1 MTQIAKSSLRAGLLS
16 AALLAALAGQSA
28 QAGTE
33 APQAQDPELAQAQAQ
48 AQAAAPADTETA
60 ALTAALTAA
69 RTAALATAQDV
80 APESAAAAAAD
91 AEAAAAAAADEAAAP
106 PAVAASD
113 AETDAAAPAA
123 AAPAASATATSDTQV
138 PAAAGQAGQAAQ
150 AAEQG
155 DIPAPAP
162 RVRNRLDPWER
173 WNRKVFNFN
182 EKVDEN
188 VLRPVATAYS
198 NLVPSPARQA
208 VDNFFGNFSD
218 AWSAINLFLQGRFKT
233 GAQQTMR
240 VAVNSVL
247 GIAGLIDIATPSGLE
262 KNSED
267 LGRTLGY
274 WGVKTGPYIVWP
286 ILGPSSLRD
295 SVALPVNIYYSPAYL
310 FDDGEYKLVI
320 SALQLVNTR
329 AGLLKVTDMLDGIA
343 LDKYTFVRDAY
354 LQRRNIKAHSSADD
368 EEDDYE
374 VITPDEKP
382 ATR

>member
-1 MTQIAKSSLRAGLLS
+1 MTSIATSGLRAGLLS
-16 AALLAALAGQSA
+16 AALLASVATQTAHATTEQELGQTAAGASAALASAADVALAPSAADAALARSATDDALAPSA
-28 QAGTE
+28 QADAAPASADAASAPAPEAPATPEAPTE
-33 APQAQDPELAQAQAQ
+33 AAS
-48 AQAAAPADTETA
+48 AAAPTA
-60 ALTAALTAA
+60 A
-69 RTAALATAQDV
+69 
-80 APESAAAAAAD
+80 
-91 AEAAAAAAADEAAAP
+91 AEAASAA
-106 PAVAASD
+106 
-113 AETDAAAPAA
+113 T
-123 AAPAASATATSDTQV
+123 TGDTQV
-138 PAAAGQAGQAAQ
+138 PAAAGQAGQVAQ
-150 AAEQG
+150 AAEPDPTQ
-155 DIPAPAP
+155 PNP
-162 RVRNRLDPWER
+162 RVRNRQDPWER

-182 EKVDEN
+182 EKLDEN

-218 AWSAINLFLQGRFKT
+218 AWSAVNLFLQGRLKT

-247 GIAGLIDIATPSGLE
+247 GLGGLIDIATPAGLE
-262 KNSED
+262 KTSED

-286 ILGPSSLRD
+286 LLGPSSLRD
-295 SVALPVNIYYSPAYL
+295 SVALPANIYYSPAYL
-310 FDDGEYKLVI
+310 FEEGEYKFGI
-320 SALQLVNTR
+320 SALQIINTR

-382 ATR
+382 AKP

>member
-1 MTQIAKSSLRAGLLS
+1 MTSIATSSLRAGLLS
-16 AALLAALAGQSA
+16 AALLASVAGQSA
-28 QAGTE
+28 QAAE
-33 APQAQDPELAQAQAQ
+33 VQAPAEQEQQGLVAVAAQGAVSVT
-48 AQAAAPADTETA
+48 AAASVPGADVAAADTGAEHGSDADGAPASADA
-60 ALTAALTAA
+60 A
-69 RTAALATAQDV
+69 
-80 APESAAAAAAD
+80 SAAAAAAPASA
-91 AEAAAAAAADEAAAP
+91 AEAAE
-106 PAVAASD
+106 
-113 AETDAAAPAA
+113 
-123 AAPAASATATSDTQV
+123 AASAATTGETQV
-138 PAAAGQAGQAAQ
+138 PAPAGQAGQAAQ
-150 AAEQG
+150 AAQAGESP
-155 DIPAPAP
+155 DPTAPNP
-162 RVRNRLDPWER
+162 RVRNRQDPWER

-182 EKVDEN
+182 EKLDEN

-218 AWSAINLFLQGRFKT
+218 AWSAVNLFLQGRLKT

-247 GIAGLIDIATPSGLE
+247 GLGGLIDIATPAGLE
-262 KNSED
+262 KTTED

-286 ILGPSSLRD
+286 LLGPSSLRD
-295 SVALPVNIYYSPAYL
+295 SVALPANIYYSPAYL
-310 FDDGEYKLVI
+310 FEEGEYKFGI
-320 SALQLVNTR
+320 SALQIINTR

-374 VITPDEKP
+374 VITPDDKP
-382 ATR
+382 AKP